1 MSDNNYINDDL
12 DLEDEDAGTDIRSL
26 RRAAQSAKKLK
37 AENAKLQRE
46 IAFAKAGL
54 PLSDPK
60 MNYFIKGYDGELD
73 PEAIREAASQ
83 AGFIAAQEPVN
94 AEQQAQQQVSLEAQ
108 NRVMSASAGAF
119 VEDASE
125 SAALARMEAAMNEGG
140 MDAMLDVVRQYGIP
154 VSIEQ

>member
-1 MSDNNYINDDL
+1 MSDNYINDDL
-12 DLEDEDAGTDIRSL
+12 DLENEDDGTDIRSL

-54 PLSDPK
+54 PLADPK

-73 PEAIREAASQ
+73 AEAIREAAAQ
-83 AGFIAAQEPVN
+83 AGFISSQGEASEQ
-94 AEQQAQQQVSLEAQ
+94 QQAQQQVSLEAQ
-108 NRVMSASAGAF
+108 NRVMHASAGAF

-125 SAALARMEAAMNEGG
+125 AAALARMESAMNEGG
-140 MDAMLDVVRQYGIP
+140 MDAMLEVVRQYGIP
-154 VSIEQ
+154 IATE

>member
-1 MSDNNYINDDL
+1 MSNNYTSDDL
-12 DLEDEDAGTDIRSL
+12 DLDDNEDATDIRSL
-26 RRAAQSAKKLK
+26 RKAAESAKKLK

-60 MNYFIKGYDGELD
+60 MNYFIKGYDGELEA
-73 PEAIREAASQ
+73 EAIREAAAE
-83 AGFIAAQEPVN
+83 AGFISNQV
-94 AEQQAQQQVSLEAQ
+94 EQANEQRQAQQQVSLEAQ
-108 NRVMSASAGAF
+108 GRVMSASAGAF

-125 SAALARMEAAMNEGG
+125 MAALGRMEAAMNEGG

-154 VSIEQ
+154 IASEQ

>member
-1 MSDNNYINDDL
+1 MSDNYINDDL
-12 DLEDEDAGTDIRSL
+12 ELEDDDAGNDIRSL

-37 AENAKLQRE
+37 AENAKLMRE

-73 PEAIREAASQ
+73 AEAIREAAAQ
-83 AGFIAAQEPVN
+83 AGFISSQGDIN
-94 AEQQAQQQVSLEAQ
+94 AEQQAQQQVTLEAQ
-108 NRVMSASAGAF
+108 NRVMNASAGAF
-119 VEDASE
+119 AEDASE
-125 SAALARMEAAMNEGG
+125 AAALARMESAMNEGG

-154 VSIEQ
+154 IASEQ

>member
-1 MSDNNYINDDL
+1 MSDNYINDDL
-12 DLEDEDAGTDIRSL
+12 DLEDEGDSTDIRSL
-26 RRAAQSAKKLK
+26 RRAAASSKKLK

-73 PEAIREAASQ
+73 AEAIREAAAQ
-83 AGFIAAQEPVN
+83 AGFISSQGDAS

-125 SAALARMEAAMNEGG
+125 AAALARMEQAMNEGG

-154 VSIEQ
+154 IATE

>member
-1 MSDNNYINDDL
+1 MSDNYINDDL
-12 DLEDEDAGTDIRSL
+12 DLEDEGDSTDIRSL
-26 RRAAQSAKKLK
+26 RRAAASSKKLK

-73 PEAIREAASQ
+73 AEAIREAAAQ
-83 AGFIAAQEPVN
+83 AGFISSQGDASV
-94 AEQQAQQQVSLEAQ
+94 EQQAQQQVSLEAQ

-125 SAALARMEAAMNEGG
+125 AAALARMEQAMNEGG
-140 MDAMLDVVRQYGIP
+140 MEAMLDVVRQYGIP
-154 VSIEQ
+154 IATE

>member
-1 MSDNNYINDDL
+1 MSDNYTNDDL
-12 DLEDEDAGTDIRSL
+12 DFEDGDNSGDF
-26 RRAAQSAKKLK
+26 RAMRKAANEAKRLK

-73 PEAIREAASQ
+73 AEAIREAAAE
-83 AGFIAAQEPVN
+83 AGFIAPPEQPN
-94 AEQQAQQQVSLEAQ
+94 QEQQIQQQASLDAQ
-108 NRVMSASAGAF
+108 SRVMNASAGAF

-125 SAALARMEAAMNEGG
+125 AAALARMEAAMNEGG
-140 MDAMLDVVRQYGIP
+140 MDALMDVVRQYGIP